1 MKPRDCTLKMFS
13 PAALAM
19 GALCAFVWPAAAAQ
33 PANNAFGIDT
43 KFQTKGLTTE
53 LGPIGFVSH
62 NNTGAYDKSVH
73 VSKVNEDAPI
83 VSQPVPPTIF
93 INASGINSHVQSSG
107 IGVDSEVTQANAATD
122 HASLTLNLNPPPGSE
137 MPIPFP
143 ALQVQGSG
151 IVSQANFNTI
161 AVGPTTAT
169 GSSSVRSLRIIG
181 TLVGTSPLTYS
192 GSAPPNTVIYD
203 SPTVTITLNKQ
214 IQSGLISCTP
224 DCVFKV
230 YSITVDA
237 VDISL
242 NKANVDGHKVSGD
255 IVLSESLAQ

>member
-1 MKPRDCTLKMFS
+1 MKPHGFTLKIFS
-13 PAALAM
+13 LPILTA
-19 GALCAFVWPAAAAQ
+19 GALCAFAWPAAAGQ
-33 PANNAFGIDT
+33 PANSAFGIDT
-43 KFQTKGLTTE
+43 KFQTKGLATE
-53 LGPIGFVSH
+53 LGPVGFVSH
-62 NNTGAYDKSVH
+62 NNTGAYDKSIH
-73 VSKVNEDAPI
+73 VAKVNEDAPI

-93 INASGINSHVQSSG
+93 INASGIDSHVHSSG
-107 IGVDSEVTQANAATD
+107 FGVDSEVTQANATVD
-122 HASLTLNLNPPPGSE
+122 HASLTLNLNPPPGSA

-143 ALQVQGSG
+143 ALQIQGSG

-169 GSSSVRSLRIIG
+169 GSSSVRSLKIIG

-214 IQSGLISCTP
+214 VQAGLISCTP

-242 NKANVDGHKVSGD
+242 NKADVDGHKVSGD